1 MKFTKLDIVGFKSF
15 ADRTQ
20 LLIEDGLTGVVG
32 PNGCGK
38 SNVVEA
44 LRWCMGET
52 SAKSL
57 RGSGMEDV
65 IFSGTSNRPSKNIA
79 EVTIQLDNKDK
90 KLQGSYKDLTEIE
103 VRRRI
108 EIDKGSKFFINGKE
122 VRARDVQILFAD
134 LSTGPHSP
142 SMVSQGKVGSLIT
155 AKPVERRA
163 ILEEAAGILGL
174 HARRHEAELRLDA
187 AENNLKKADDIMKQL
202 SNQLK
207 NLLKQAEEASR
218 YKNISEEIRK
228 QEIFLVFA
236 KVCNIKKDLKNN
248 QDQLEEIE
256 DNISALNIE
265 KNYNAENLDAEIKK
279 TKPLRDEYHEI
290 SSKLQRLNLEYE
302 DLFKE
307 EKRSKEESEKLKLS
321 IKNSTE
327 DLQTEIIS
335 LNNSKSNIERLQN
348 ENSELLNIETNFSK
362 NILQL
367 EIALKEAQTVLEQE
381 QQNFENILKGIF
393 ENLKDEA
400 GKELKIKLSQIKE
413 LIDSEVLDVQD
424 IINEIDNFNTTKI
437 KNYLDIK
444 KSNLKKISDL
454 IQLTSE
460 RYLAHISKV
469 EGFNDIN
476 LQNDLLDKTLKI
488 KDLQN
493 NYSKCSNNLEIAK
506 SEIEKRKQRI
516 NNIQN
521 EIKNWDTVQQSS
533 DIKIKNLKVRI
544 SNLENEADKLQ
555 SIPIEVGEKKG
566 TYTQNIRN
574 TEEKR
579 NSLNHEIESSEKKLQ
594 DINKGLNE
602 INNKLLE
609 ETQKKVRF
617 ETQIENFN
625 QQVKEYEKKV
635 LEDSGSTLDNFLSDE
650 DKKNIESSTIDK
662 LEENLK
668 DLKNKRET
676 MGSVNLKADD
686 DTKEI
691 EKQIEKMMNDRK
703 DLVSGIV
710 KLKSSINELNQRGR
724 ERLIDAY
731 EKVSRKFNDVYTKL
745 FGGGS
750 ARLELIESDDPLE
763 AGLELL
769 VSPPGKK
776 LQSITLLSGGE
787 QALTALALIFAVFLT
802 NPAPICVLD
811 EVDAPLDD
819 ANVTRFCSLIDELTK
834 ITETKFIVIT
844 HHAFTMS
851 RMHRLYGVTMAE
863 RGVSQLVA
871 VDLEKAEEM
880 KVA

>member
-521 EIKNWDTVQQSS
+521 EIKNWETVQQSS

-650 DKKNIESSTIDK
+650 DKKNIESSTVDK

>member
-521 EIKNWDTVQQSS
+521 EIKNWETVQQSS

>member
-265 KNYNAENLDAEIKK
+265 KNYNAENLNAEIKK

-579 NSLNHEIESSEKKLQ
+579 NSLNHDIESSEKKLQ

-650 DKKNIESSTIDK
+650 DKKNIESSTVDK

>member
-321 IKNSTE
+321 IKNS
-327 DLQTEIIS
+327 
-335 LNNSKSNIERLQN
+335 N
-348 ENSELLNIETNFSK
+348 
-362 NILQL
+362 
-367 EIALKEAQTVLEQE
+367 
-381 QQNFENILKGIF
+381 
-393 ENLKDEA
+393 
-400 GKELKIKLSQIKE
+400 
-413 LIDSEVLDVQD
+413 
-424 IINEIDNFNTTKI
+424 
-437 KNYLDIK
+437 
-444 KSNLKKISDL
+444 
-454 IQLTSE
+454 
-460 RYLAHISKV
+460 
-469 EGFNDIN
+469 
-476 LQNDLLDKTLKI
+476 
-488 KDLQN
+488 
-493 NYSKCSNNLEIAK
+493 
-506 SEIEKRKQRI
+506 
-516 NNIQN
+516 
-521 EIKNWDTVQQSS
+521 
-533 DIKIKNLKVRI
+533 
-544 SNLENEADKLQ
+544 
-555 SIPIEVGEKKG
+555 
-566 TYTQNIRN
+566 
-574 TEEKR
+574 
-579 NSLNHEIESSEKKLQ
+579 
-594 DINKGLNE
+594 
-602 INNKLLE
+602 
-609 ETQKKVRF
+609 
-617 ETQIENFN
+617 
-625 QQVKEYEKKV
+625 
-635 LEDSGSTLDNFLSDE
+635 
-650 DKKNIESSTIDK
+650 
-662 LEENLK
+662 
-668 DLKNKRET
+668 
-676 MGSVNLKADD
+676 
-686 DTKEI
+686 
-691 EKQIEKMMNDRK
+691 
-703 DLVSGIV
+703 
-710 KLKSSINELNQRGR
+710 
-724 ERLIDAY
+724 
-731 EKVSRKFNDVYTKL
+731 
-745 FGGGS
+745 
-750 ARLELIESDDPLE
+750 
-763 AGLELL
+763 
-769 VSPPGKK
+769 
-776 LQSITLLSGGE
+776 
-787 QALTALALIFAVFLT
+787 
-802 NPAPICVLD
+802 
-811 EVDAPLDD
+811 
-819 ANVTRFCSLIDELTK
+819 
-834 ITETKFIVIT
+834 
-844 HHAFTMS
+844 
-851 RMHRLYGVTMAE
+851 
-863 RGVSQLVA
+863 
-871 VDLEKAEEM
+871 
-880 KVA
+880 

>member
-265 KNYNAENLDAEIKK
+265 KNYNAENLSAEIKK

-579 NSLNHEIESSEKKLQ
+579 NSLNHDIESSEKKLQ